1 MQGRT
6 DSCSRC
12 QGIMDDTQRF
22 EIDRRVLST
31 NWLSHLDP
39 TKDSAIKAGQ
49 CPVHRDGQHIPRLE
63 RFAGT
68 KGSVLS
74 LASLRNSGLFSSH

>member
-6 DSCSRC
+6 ESCSRF

-22 EIDRRVLST
+22 EIHRRVLST
-31 NWLSHLDP
+31 HWLSHHDP

-49 CPVHRDGQHIPRLE
+49 SSVNRDGQHTPDLNDQRVGVVPGI
-63 RFAGT
+63 ASQQ
-68 KGSVLS
+68 GSIFV
-74 LASLRNSGLFSSH
+74 H